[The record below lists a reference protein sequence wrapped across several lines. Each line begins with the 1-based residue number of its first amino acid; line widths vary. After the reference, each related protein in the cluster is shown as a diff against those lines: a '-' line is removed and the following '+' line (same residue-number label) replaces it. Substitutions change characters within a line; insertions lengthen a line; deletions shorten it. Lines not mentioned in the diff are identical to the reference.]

1 MHALDATAI
10 PAPLCL
16 ATRPRLQS
24 VWNRM
29 MRDDFDRVGD
39 NAVDEIMGG
48 RCLKFVHKTVSEGG
62 GRM

>member
-1 MHALDATAI
+1 
-10 PAPLCL
+10 
-16 ATRPRLQS
+16 
-24 VWNRM
+24 M

-62 GRM
+62 GGTAGGWGGGRM